1 MGKESESGEEA
12 EAERGGD
19 GGEQKAVRR
28 ELLADRW
35 RLRRDIAGGVRFGD
49 FLLFGNGER
58 EGGGV
63 RRLRAFKRGS
73 EDMDP
78 SG

>member
-1 MGKESESGEEA
+1 MGKESESGEQA

-35 RLRRDIAGGVRFGD
+35 RLRRDIAGRRGSGSGFGD
-49 FLLFGNGER
+49 FLLFGNGES
-58 EGGGV
+58 GGRWSASV
-63 RRLRAFKRGS
+63 ARF
-73 EDMDP
+73 
-78 SG
+78 